1 VNRNIIRALAVAT
14 VGTLL
19 AGGLAACSTAAD
31 APDFLLVRYSKE
43 VGGGISFKE
52 CVQPSRKTGATYNDQ
67 NFPLAISLR
76 TWNVRAQ
83 GGDSNVP
90 VQTGTKRTPVPG
102 SKSGETRP
110 GPDVKVYTKTEF
122 YLNTDCGKAN
132 EDGISTDKDSP
143 VVRFWENTGR
153 RYGVATDGTSAQA
166 KDGEGGFNTAGWN
179 NMLINTL
186 VTAEEKAVRSSSR
199 NYGDEELDAN
209 IGGVWGQMEQ
219 QMSKDF
225 AAELNA
231 SIGGG
236 DYFCGPQ
243 YRRDPKTGQA
253 VKVVWTENVPDPA
266 KPGTFKPEEKS
277 GTCPPVRISIT
288 DVILADANTAAA
300 RANVAAAELNRQAN
314 NINTDSKVETANKLR
329 AAGKEGVEVQRQQTE
344 LQLEQE
350 RTKQVQACA
359 ANPNCTVVVG
369 GGTGVIVGAGK

>member
-1 VNRNIIRALAVAT
+1 MKRNIIRALAVAT

-19 AGGLAACSTAAD
+19 VGGAAACSTAAD
-31 APDFLLVRYSKE
+31 QPDYLLVRYSKE

-52 CVQPSRKTGATYNDQ
+52 CVQPSRKTGSTFNDQ
-67 NFPLAISLR
+67 NFALPISLR
-76 TWNVRAQ
+76 TWNVLPE
-83 GGDSNVP
+83 GGDSKVP
-90 VQTGTKRTPVPG
+90 VQTGTKRTVVPG
-102 SKSGETRP
+102 SKTNETRP

-132 EDGISTDKDSP
+132 GDGISTDKTSP

-153 RYGVATDGTSAQA
+153 RYNVATDGTAAQA
-166 KDGEGGFNTAGWN
+166 EDGTGGFNAAGWN
-179 NMLINTL
+179 NMLINTA
-186 VTAEEKAVRSSSR
+186 VTAKDKAVRSASR
-199 NYGDEELDAN
+199 NYDADDLDSN
-209 IGGVWGQMEQ
+209 VGGVWTQMEQ

-225 AAELNA
+225 GVELNA

-243 YRRDPKTGQA
+243 YRRDATTGQP
-253 VKVVWTENVPDPA
+253 VKVAWTEQVPDPA

-288 DVILADANTAAA
+288 DVVFADDKTAAA
-300 RANVAAAELNRQAN
+300 RANVSAAELNRQADS
-314 NINTDSKVETANKLR
+314 INSQSKVDVANKLKE
-329 AAGKEGVEVQRQQTE
+329 AGAEGAEVQRQQT
-344 LQLEQE
+344 QLDIERE

-369 GGTGVIVGAGK
+369 NAGVNVGTK